1 MKRMRYDLLVVEF
14 HIVRH
19 SLRNFK
25 FQKNKTKKTHLR
37 HAEESFYKNCIT
49 IEQHQYHLYQ
59 KTRKT
64 DKFYALVSTYVSTNE
79 DLKWS
84 SPSKKSILEVNLKI
98 GKIFEF
104 ITGKYKNVKRP
115 WTLDLHSVLHCECKI
130 MHNNKVNKG
139 FYGTS
144 SAVVTMV
151 SSTSFLK
158 GLNNIAL

>member
-1 MKRMRYDLLVVEF
+1 M
-14 HIVRH
+14 
-19 SLRNFK
+19 
-25 FQKNKTKKTHLR
+25 
-37 HAEESFYKNCIT
+37 
-49 IEQHQYHLYQ
+49 
-59 KTRKT
+59 
-64 DKFYALVSTYVSTNE
+64 STNE